1 MFVCVC
7 NAISDK
13 AIRKAVEQDGVGNV
27 RELRELLGVGNQC
40 GKCTRVAQQ
49 IVDETIVDCSLFKD
63 VS

>member
-13 AIRKAVEQDGVGNV
+13 AIRKAVQENGVGNL
-27 RELRELLGVGNQC
+27 RELRETLGVGNQC
-40 GKCTRVAQQ
+40 GKCAKVAQQ
-49 IVDETIVDCSLFKD
+49 IVDQTIIDDSLFKD